1 MSLINFV
8 KKLIQ
13 KQRKRTEDDEGY
25 FYGNNGVRDK
35 IALSKTSSLPPNLS
49 LNEVISDIN
58 LRGKKESHSSPVKT
72 RRKYQ
77 SMKNR
82 TLSPINDRVISSP
95 VKTRRK
101 YQSMKNRTAS
111 PSNDRVK
118 LKSTEHLFFPD
129 TSANFSL
136 SNNNINS
143 HNLSIKKFKQ
153 RNSIKKHNVVH
164 QSLHNITEETQVL
177 QYKDGTV
184 QNSYSTNALQ
194 NSWNNRV
201 ENVDVIDAATKKL
214 FKSNDKYC
222 DIEYIEISFE

>member
-25 FYGNNGVRDK
+25 FYD
-35 IALSKTSSLPPNLS
+35 
-49 LNEVISDIN
+49 
-58 LRGKKESHSSPVKT
+58 
-72 RRKYQ
+72 
-77 SMKNR
+77 
-82 TLSPINDRVISSP
+82 
-95 VKTRRK
+95 
-101 YQSMKNRTAS
+101 
-111 PSNDRVK
+111 
-118 LKSTEHLFFPD
+118 
-129 TSANFSL
+129 
-136 SNNNINS
+136 NNINS

-177 QYKDGTV
+177 QYIDGTV